1 MMIIVVLVMMIT
13 MAMTRIAESVP
24 SFKWR
29 IMTRLLR
36 GKPSSV
42 GDFDLDLTKFHDK
55 TFCQNVENDYDDDD
69 DDDDDDEDGD
79 EEDQGRLQADVSGGR
94 PRCNCCN
101 RKDVSAQFLCVIFIL
116 ISTSILE

>member
-1 MMIIVVLVMMIT
+1 
-13 MAMTRIAESVP
+13 MANHDE
-24 SFKWR
+24 
-29 IMTRLLR
+29 LLQ
-36 GKPSSV
+36 GKPSS
-42 GDFDLDLTKFHDK
+42 GAFDLDLTKFHDK

-101 RKDVSAQFLCVIFIL
+101 RKDVSAQFLCVIFIF